1 MRVLP
6 ALSPFR
12 LPSPSLAAVA
22 SLLLASLLALSA
34 CATGEDGPDMGRR
47 DGMVTGDDGTMRPDM
62 GGGPAPRCG
71 AVGGGCCSGR
81 TCELG
86 LTCGRGDQCCAIP
99 GGARCASAG
108 DCCVGFTCTAGA
120 CVAPAGAGCTGSSD
134 CSSGLICDTGRC
146 VAPPTGPG
154 GMPTCGSTGTMCCAG
169 FTCSAGAVCAG
180 GTGICATCGDT
191 GQPCCDGATGCSGSL
206 FCMGGTC
213 QMPTECGDPGQPCCS
228 PGATCSGG
236 LECMGGMCGSATT
249 SGGMGEPCRPRNI
262 CDDGLICDAAMRMC
276 VMVPSDC
283 GTDGMMCCSTSASGG
298 TCSGAL
304 NCESG
309 ACSMCRG
316 PSISCLLGGLPGQE
330 CCNGAVCR
338 PAPFIPR
345 CCQGEG
351 NNCANSL
358 DCCGFMQCNDGMC
371 TASMEGTFCIDSSE
385 CGEGL
390 TCQSFTC
397 QPGMTMCV
405 DPGDPCGAMGAASC
419 CSGLSCREI
428 SRGMAP
434 LCCAEKSGSCEN
446 SLDCCGKML
455 CTEGMCACQT
465 EVQTCAQDG
474 DCCDGLIC
482 VVGSCTTDD
491 GCDREGS
498 DCTTDGMCCGALVC
512 GLQEDGNR
520 NCCASDSQPCVTT
533 TDCCG
538 LMQCVDAQCVC
549 RMSGDPCA
557 GDRDCCG
564 ASTCDKPPGS
574 LTGTCS

>member
-1 MRVLP
+1 
-6 ALSPFR
+6 
-12 LPSPSLAAVA
+12 
-22 SLLLASLLALSA
+22 
-34 CATGEDGPDMGRR
+34 
-47 DGMVTGDDGTMRPDM
+47 
-62 GGGPAPRCG
+62 
-71 AVGGGCCSGR
+71 
-81 TCELG
+81 
-86 LTCGRGDQCCAIP
+86 
-99 GGARCASAG
+99 
-108 DCCVGFTCTAGA
+108 
-120 CVAPAGAGCTGSSD
+120 
-134 CSSGLICDTGRC
+134 
-146 VAPPTGPG
+146 
-154 GMPTCGSTGTMCCAG
+154 
-169 FTCSAGAVCAG
+169 
-180 GTGICATCGDT
+180 
-191 GQPCCDGATGCSGSL
+191 
-206 FCMGGTC
+206 
-213 QMPTECGDPGQPCCS
+213 
-228 PGATCSGG
+228 
-236 LECMGGMCGSATT
+236 
-249 SGGMGEPCRPRNI
+249 
-262 CDDGLICDAAMRMC
+262 
-276 VMVPSDC
+276 
-283 GTDGMMCCSTSASGG
+283 
-298 TCSGAL
+298 
-304 NCESG
+304 
-309 ACSMCRG
+309 
-316 PSISCLLGGLPGQE
+316 
-330 CCNGAVCR
+330 VCR

-455 CTEGMCACQT
+455 CTESMCACQT
-465 EVQTCAQDG
+465 AVQTCAQDG

-491 GCDREGS
+491 GCEREGS

-520 NCCASDSQPCVTT
+520 NCCASGSQPCVTT

-538 LMQCVDAQCVC
+538 LMQCVDAQCAC

-557 GDRDCCG
+557 ADRDCCG